1 MKHKILN
8 NISLLLVQSK
18 KTLREELKTLLE
30 DKCRKLIIA
39 EDGKS
44 AIKLYTLHQPNIV
57 LSDISLPD
65 IDGLYLSELILN
77 DKRHTPIVITSKK
90 DNSQDLLKALKL
102 GITDFLIEP
111 ISEEELFTSLE
122 KIANKYLEYEEARTN
137 ESLYKQYK
145 EIVDHTSIVSK
156 TDNHGVI
163 TYVNDA
169 FVDISGYS
177 REELIGKNHNM
188 VRHPDVSH
196 TFFQNLWETI
206 LDKRRWYGIVK
217 NRAKDGST
225 YIVSSTIIPIVNKNE
240 KIMECISIR
249 NDITK
254 SELQKKQLESKLHE
268 NSKFIHEFERAIK
281 EHTIFCRTSTN
292 ADITMSSKSFNE
304 IFGYEEEELIGA
316 NYTQLMKPK
325 NPKKLYIEIQTAM
338 QNARVWQ
345 GLIKHRAKD
354 KSAIY
359 LESSFIPLVNADGN
373 VLEIF
378 CFFVNTTQ
386 NVELNKEIIFAQKEV
401 ISTMGAIGERRSLET
416 GLHVKRVSEYSKLLA
431 LMYGLSESDAEE
443 LKMASP
449 MHDIGKIGIPDNIL
463 NKPGKLTQEEFSIM
477 KTHSQLGYE
486 MLKHSHQKLLKA
498 AAIIAHQHHEKYDG
512 SGYPNGL
519 KGKEIHIYGRIT
531 AIVDVFDAL
540 GHDRVYKKAWPFE
553 DIIKLLMDGR
563 AKHFDPALIDIFIE
577 NSDEFLKIQEEFKL
591 SAS

>member
-1 MKHKILN
+1 MKRKILK
-8 NISLLLVQSK
+8 NISILLVQNK
-18 KTLREELKTLLE
+18 QDLREKLKSLLE
-30 DKCRKLIIA
+30 DKCYKLIIA

-44 AIKLYTLHQPNIV
+44 AIKQYNLHQPNIV

-65 IDGLYLSELILN
+65 INGLYLSELILN

-90 DNSQDLLKALKL
+90 ENAQDILKALKL

-111 ISEEELFTSLE
+111 ISQEETLISLE
-122 KIANKYLEYEEARTN
+122 KIANKYIENEEARIN
-137 ESLYKQYK
+137 ESLFKQYK

-156 TDNHGVI
+156 TDNRGVI
-163 TYVNDA
+163 TYVNEA
-169 FVDISGYS
+169 FIDISGYS

-188 VRHPDVSH
+188 VRHPDVSQI
-196 TFFQNLWETI
+196 FFKDLWKTI
-206 LDKRRWYGIVK
+206 LNKKKWSGVVK
-217 NRAKDGST
+217 NQAKDGST
-225 YIVSSTIIPIVNKNE
+225 YIVNSTIIPIVNKNE

-268 NSKFIHEFERAIK
+268 NSKFIYEFERAIK
-281 EHTIFCRTSTN
+281 EHTIFCRTDTN
-292 ADITMSSKSFNE
+292 ANVTMTSKSFNE
-304 IFGYEEEELIGA
+304 IFGYEEQELIGA

-325 NPKKLYIEIQTAM
+325 NPKKLYLEIQSAM

-345 GLIKHRAKD
+345 GLIKHRSKD

-359 LESSFIPLVNADGN
+359 LESSFIPLVNANGD
-373 VLEIF
+373 VLEVF
-378 CFFVNTTQ
+378 CFFVDTTQ
-386 NVELNKEIIFAQKEV
+386 NVKLNKEIIFAQKEV

-416 GLHVKRVSEYSKLLA
+416 GLHVKRVAEYSKLLA
-431 LMYGLSESDAEE
+431 LMYGLNEADAEE

-449 MHDIGKIGIPDNIL
+449 MHDIGKIAIPDNIL
-463 NKPGKLTQEEFSIM
+463 NKPAKLTNEEFSIM
-477 KTHSQLGYE
+477 KTHSELGYE
-486 MLKHSHQKLLKA
+486 MLKHSQQKLLKA

-519 KGKEIHIYGRIT
+519 KGDGIHIYGRIT

-553 DIIKLLMDGR
+553 DIIKLLKDGR
-563 AKHFDPALIDIFIE
+563 AKHFDPDLVDIFIE
-577 NSDEFLKIQEEFKL
+577 NSDEFLKIQKEFEL
-591 SAS
+591 STI

>member
-1 MKHKILN
+1 MKQNILKS
-8 NISLLLVQSK
+8 ISLLLVQSQK
-18 KTLREELKTLLE
+18 ELREKLKSSLE
-30 DKCRKLIIA
+30 DRCYKLIVA
-39 EDGKS
+39 EDGKD
-44 AIKLYTLHQPNIV
+44 AITQYNLHQPNIV

-90 DNSQDLLKALKL
+90 ENAKDILKALKL

-111 ISEEELFTSLE
+111 ISKEELLKSLE
-122 KIANKYLEYEEARTN
+122 KIANKYLEHEKARIN

-156 TDNHGVI
+156 TDNLGVI

-169 FVDISGYS
+169 FIDISGYT

-188 VRHPDVSH
+188 VRHPDV
-196 TFFQNLWETI
+196 TREFFKDLWDTI
-206 LDKRRWYGIVK
+206 LDKRRWNGIVK

-254 SELQKKQLESKLHE
+254 SELQKEMLEDKLNE
-268 NSKFIHEFERAIK
+268 NSKFINEFERAIK
-281 EHTIFCRTSTN
+281 EHTIFCRTTTD
-292 ADITMSSKSFNE
+292 ADITMTSKSFNE
-304 IFGYEEEELIGA
+304 IFGYTEKELIGL
-316 NYTQLMKPK
+316 NYSQMMKPK
-325 NPKKLYIEIQTAM
+325 NPKQLYLEIQLAM
-338 QNARVWQ
+338 KNAKVWQ

-354 KSAIY
+354 RSAIY
-359 LESSFIPLVNADGN
+359 LESSFIPLVNADGE
-373 VLEIF
+373 VLEVF
-378 CFFVNTTQ
+378 CFFIDTTQ
-386 NVELNKEIIFAQKEV
+386 NVKLHKEIVFAQKEV

-416 GLHVKRVSEYSKLLA
+416 GLHVKRVAEYSKLLA
-431 LMYGLSESDAEE
+431 LMYGLSAIDAEE

-449 MHDIGKIGIPDNIL
+449 MHDIGKIAIPDNIL
-463 NKPGKLTQEEFSIM
+463 NKPAKLTKDEFTVM

-486 MLKHSHQKLLKA
+486 MLKYSNQKLLKA

-519 KGKEIHIYGRIT
+519 SGDSIHIYGRIT

-553 DIIKLLMDGR
+553 DIIKLLKEGR
-563 AKHFDPALIDIFIE
+563 AKHFDPLLVDIFIE
-577 NSDEFLKIQEEFKL
+577 NSDEFLKIQKEFEL